1 MMIRRA
7 FTMVELLVATAA
19 TMILVLFLNQ
29 IFSSL
34 SAATSMGRSTS
45 TIIEN
50 ARVIGPQVIAD
61 SEEGT
66 IIGPAAGGFLV
77 IVNHTANMVGGVAM
91 PINLTRESQ
100 AAVGFPLRSDQ
111 VMLMRNVLGAQ
122 PMAPGTEAGF
132 QTDTAAATIKVWYGH
147 GLRTMPDGADPLIPM
162 GGVAPPRL
170 GHAGTPNAYAVDWIL
185 TRQALFLDG
194 ALPVPH
200 IAGDPRFYAQ
210 TAEIAAPVLYDN
222 PPPNWPMAPA
232 ALVLGRGLTDLAAQ
246 DMADITADLTTPDY
260 TGYAKVYNY
269 IYAAERLRMNPDP
282 ASYEP
287 WQIAQKHPF
296 FADRCIYFAVDFA
309 GDYEAPAGLDV
320 VPPGGI
326 PFTDVNGVMDTYP
339 AGMTKWYTSEG
350 FANEPGTATYDS
362 RFPATFVPAAGFDVV
377 NPGGWTDAETPHR
390 DNGSAEINAAAF
402 ADGAF
407 IFRNGSAAGT
417 NWPKLL
423 RFQYR
428 LIDARGV
435 LVGADGLPGKVFEQI
450 IKIDP

>member
-1 MMIRRA
+1 MRRA

-19 TMILVLFLNQ
+19 TFLLVLFLGQ
-29 IFSSL
+29 IFTSL
-34 SAATSMGRSTS
+34 SNATALGRGQSV
-45 TIIEN
+45 IIEN
-50 ARVIGPQVIAD
+50 ARVIGPQIIAD
-61 SEEGT
+61 AEE
-66 IIGPAAGGFLV
+66 IVGPAGGGFLV
-77 IVNHTANMVGGVAM
+77 IVHHVANTGPVL
-91 PINLTRESQ
+91 LTRESQ
-100 AAVGFPLRSDQ
+100 AAVNFPLRSDQ
-111 VMLMRNVLGAQ
+111 VMWMRNVQGTQ
-122 PMAPGTEAGF
+122 PIAPGSEAGF
-132 QTDTAAATIKVWYGH
+132 QTDTAAATIRVWYGH
-147 GLRTMPDGADPLIPM
+147 GLRTMPDGADPPIILPA
-162 GGVAPPRL
+162 VAPPRL
-170 GHAGTPNAYAVDWIL
+170 GHAGTPNAHAVDWIL
-185 TRQALFLDG
+185 ARQALFLDPT
-194 ALPVPH
+194 LPLPH

-269 IYAAERLRMNPDP
+269 IYAAERLRLNPDP

-296 FADRCIYFAVDFA
+296 FADRCISFAVDFA

-377 NPGGWTDAETPHR
+377 NPGGWTDAETPQR
-390 DNGSAEINAAAF
+390 DNGSAELNAAAF
-402 ADGAF
+402 ADAAF
-407 IFRNGSAAGT
+407 IFRDGGAAT

-428 LIDARGV
+428 LIDPRGT
-435 LVGADGLPGKVFEQI
+435 LIGADGLPGKMFEQI